1 MITEGYLARHTP
13 PGRGRRGPALLD
25 VVQDY
30 ALAHLHAEGAFE
42 LGVVLKGGTS
52 LRKFRAGAAGR
63 FSTDLDFA
71 APDDTTA
78 NVVFDILDGA
88 SFHGVT
94 FSVRQRK
101 GPHGK
106 LDADSALGQ
115 PDIPGK
121 IEVSTRPLWLATE
134 WQRPIALPVHKAYEF
149 ELPAMP
155 VPAAEE
161 AIAEKLAAWR
171 RRRKQRDLY
180 DLHWFASTMFDEALV
195 RRLTVLKIWH
205 DVVVDGLG
213 TAPFDVRALVE
224 ATDTRRMPSEEIG
237 LLTRPIE
244 PEVWTSRVASRFRF
258 LVDLDDAEQTL
269 VRCDRR
275 DERLVAELVAT
286 LRGRS

>member
-52 LRKFRAGAAGR
+52 LRKVRAGAAGR

-71 APDDTTA
+71 APDDTTVD
-78 NVVFDILDGA
+78 VVFDILDGA

-134 WQRPIALPVHKAYEF
+134 WQPPIALPVHKAYEF
-149 ELPAMP
+149 ELPPMP
-155 VPAAEE
+155 VPAVEE

-213 TAPFDVRALVE
+213 TARSMCGRWSKPLTGDGCPRRRSVYSPARSNLRFGWAKSRHDSGSSSTSTTWSRRWCG
-224 ATDTRRMPSEEIG
+224 ATEGTSG
-237 LLTRPIE
+237 LSPN
-244 PEVWTSRVASRFRF
+244 
-258 LVDLDDAEQTL
+258 
-269 VRCDRR
+269 
-275 DERLVAELVAT
+275 
-286 LRGRS
+286 